1 MQRRTWSITARLAV
15 LKADD
20 RQGKREVDAILAV
33 QHCLPSLCSAH
44 SLLRFAEDRLGNRTQ
59 WAYPWASTVAMP
71 FGSDFPVEPVEP
83 FYGLHAAFTRQDEH
97 SLPAAGW
104 YPQQRL
110 SLEATLRALFTL
122 DGAAAVFQEDDVGM
136 LEVGKW
142 ADYVVVDRDFMRT
155 RHGGVGDE
163 DRVNIR
169 NTKVLAP
176 VVGGRCAFN
185 APTSDVRCP

>member
-1 MQRRTWSITARLAV
+1 
-15 LKADD
+15 
-20 RQGKREVDAILAV
+20 
-33 QHCLPSLCSAH
+33 
-44 SLLRFAEDRLGNRTQ
+44 
-59 WAYPWASTVAMP
+59 MP

-83 FYGLHAAFTRQDEH
+83 FYGLHAAFTRQDEN

-110 SLEATLRALFTL
+110 SLEATLRAFFTL
-122 DGAAAVFQEDDVGM
+122 DGAVAAFQEDDVGM

-163 DRVNIR
+163 DPVNIR